1 LLLVQIQTQQ
11 FKTLLLLITSRTVE
25 ILAVHLIHMNIV
37 LPMMVMDQIR
47 LIGMLAQ
54 LIGHWFLPIM
64 LMVIFL

>member
-1 LLLVQIQTQQ
+1 
-11 FKTLLLLITSRTVE
+11 
-25 ILAVHLIHMNIV
+25 MNIV